1 MPCLEEPKLVVEV
14 RFAEWTPDRL
24 VRHPS
29 FLRLRDDKKA
39 REVVLDPRAGTTLPR
54 SLGAQAAQPRPPRGR
69 NKAW

>member
-29 FLRLRDDKKA
+29 FLGLREDKK
-39 REVVLDPRAGTTLPR
+39 RQGMLCSIRAQG
-54 SLGAQAAQPRPPRGR
+54 
-69 NKAW
+69 